1 MARSERCKGHNASCA
16 GWGSFFLAGCTILAT
31 GRPPGLHRT
40 EPMDRSLF
48 RYIWTHS
55 KRDQLIIFAVV
66 LIQLPFYFWSLD
78 LPKRIVN
85 EAIQGHAFEKGQT
98 VAKGLDLSI
107 SLPDFLGGAKWQIF
121 EGFDFDRMGLLF
133 ALSGLFLFL
142 VLINGAFKYWI
153 NVAKGALGERMLR
166 RLRFDLVSL
175 ALRFTPE
182 TLRQVKPSET
192 ATMIKDEVEPIGGF
206 IGDAFVQPLFLGTQ
220 ALTAMAFILM
230 QSFWLGIIAAAVVA
244 IQIVVIPRMRRVQIE
259 LGRQRQLASRQLAGR
274 VGELVEGIEAVHVH
288 GAARYERAEIAQ
300 RLHGLFDLRFRIY
313 KWKFM
318 VKFLNNLLAQVT
330 PFLFYAIGGYFALK
344 GELNIGQLVAVIS
357 AYKDLPPP
365 LKELIDWDQMR
376 LDVQVKYE
384 QVVQQFSP
392 DSLLP
397 LDFDD
402 VREVDLA
409 GPLLARDLVLLD
421 GHGTPLLE
429 HVSFEAQL
437 PAAIALCGAGAGPSA
452 AAKLIGRRIT
462 GAAGVLKIGEQD
474 VQLLPGGTVA
484 RRIAYAGSEP
494 ILFPGTVR
502 DNLVYGLRR
511 RVPEEG
517 DGSGFAERRRRT
529 EALRTGNPTDDA
541 SGDWIDY
548 EAAGVKDAAEL
559 DQRLFE
565 VLDEVGMRPDLYRL
579 GLFGRIDPHLHED
592 DLARF
597 VEARHV
603 LRERLQQGDRL
614 RLVEPFDVA
623 HYSRQSTI
631 AENILFGVPRHG
643 AISAAALAG
652 DERLREA
659 LDAEHLTDRLV
670 DLGVL
675 AAREMIEIFVDLP
688 PGHPLFEQF
697 SFIAADELPA
707 FEALLRR
714 VQARGPRSLKA
725 EERTRALSL
734 ALGYVEPRHRL
745 GLLDKD
751 LMDRIVKARARY
763 RRIAGNG
770 GDIAFY
776 DPDTISA
783 AAPLKDNL
791 LFGRTAHDVA
801 DAERTVIAEIT
812 AVINELSLR
821 DAVERV
827 GLDYHVG
834 PAGRNLAPH
843 QRARVN
849 IARCLVRR
857 PDILVLDG
865 ATAAIGEPG
874 GQEVVRKM
882 LDGRDGRTLIA
893 VVNDSK
899 LAEMFDETIVIDQPG
914 REDQGQAKADEGG
927 PIDQELG
934 GTGEGAGITGETPQ
948 EEGVPAELDREAKVS

>member
-1 MARSERCKGHNASCA
+1 
-16 GWGSFFLAGCTILAT
+16 
-31 GRPPGLHRT
+31 
-40 EPMDRSLF
+40 MDRSLF

-66 LIQLPFYFWSLD
+66 LIQLPFYFWSLE

-85 EAIQGHAFEKGQT
+85 EVIQGHAFEKGQT
-98 VAKGLDLSI
+98 TAKGLDFSL

-133 ALSGLFLFL
+133 ALSGLFLVL

-166 RLRFDLVSL
+166 RLRFDLVAL

-182 TLRQVKPSET
+182 TLRQVKSTET

-206 IGDAFVQPLFLGTQ
+206 IGDAYVQPLFLGTQ

-230 QSFWLGIIAAAVVA
+230 QSMWLGIIAAAVVG

-288 GAARYERAEIAQ
+288 GAARYERAEIGQ
-300 RLHGLFDLRFRIY
+300 RLHDLFDLRFRIY

-318 VKFLNNLLAQVT
+318 VKFLNNLLAQIT
-330 PFLFYAIGGYFALK
+330 PFLFYAVGGYFALK

-392 DSLLP
+392 DTLLP
-397 LDFDD
+397 VDCEDAPD
-402 VREVDLA
+402 VELT
-409 GPLLARDLVLLD
+409 GPLIARDLVLLD

-429 HVSFEAQL
+429 HVTFESQL
-437 PAAIALCGAGAGPSA
+437 PAAIALVGSGAGPSA
-452 AAKLIGRRIT
+452 AARLIGRRIT
-462 GAAGVLKIGEQD
+462 GAAGVLKIGEHD
-474 VQLLPGGTVA
+474 IQLMPNGVA
-484 RRIAYAGSEP
+484 ARHIAYAGPEP

-502 DNLVYGLRR
+502 DNLLYGLRR
-511 RVPEEG
+511 VAPTCGDAESPE
-517 DGSGFAERRRRT
+517 ERRRRL
-529 EALRTGNPTDDA
+529 EALRTGNPLDDA
-541 SGDWIDY
+541 TGDWIDY
-548 EAAGVKDAAEL
+548 AAAGVKDAGDL
-559 DQRLFE
+559 DQRLFA

-597 VEARHV
+597 VEARRV
-603 LRERLQQGDRL
+603 LRERLQQGDRM
-614 RLVEPFDVA
+614 RLVEPFDTRR
-623 HYSRQSTI
+623 YSRQSTI
-631 AENILFGVPRHG
+631 AENVLFGVPRHG
-643 AISAAALAG
+643 RVSAAALAA

-659 LDAEHLTDRLV
+659 LDGEGLTDGLV
-670 DLGVL
+670 DLGVRI
-675 AAREMIEIFVDLP
+675 AREMIEIFVDLP

-707 FEALLRR
+707 FENLLRR
-714 VQARGPRSLKA
+714 VQSRGPRSLKA
-725 EERTRALSL
+725 DERTRALSL
-734 ALGYVEPRHRL
+734 ALGYIEPRHRL
-745 GLLDKD
+745 GLLDEP

-763 RRIAGNG
+763 RHIV
-770 GDIAFY
+770 GDDSAIAFY
-776 DPDTISA
+776 DPDRISA

-812 AVINELSLR
+812 AVIAELDLR
-821 DAVERV
+821 AAVERV

-843 QRARVN
+843 QRACIS

-874 GQEVVRKM
+874 GQRVMER
-882 LDGRDGRTLIA
+882 LLHIRGDQTLIA
-893 VVNDSK
+893 VVNDPA
-899 LAEMFDETIVIDQPG
+899 LAAMFDETITIDQPG
-914 REDQGQAKADEGG
+914 RDIPREAKADEGG
-927 PIDQELG
+927 PIEDA
-934 GTGEGAGITGETPQ
+934 GTARDDGVVLEGDGMQDLE
-948 EEGVPAELDREAKVS
+948 REAKAS